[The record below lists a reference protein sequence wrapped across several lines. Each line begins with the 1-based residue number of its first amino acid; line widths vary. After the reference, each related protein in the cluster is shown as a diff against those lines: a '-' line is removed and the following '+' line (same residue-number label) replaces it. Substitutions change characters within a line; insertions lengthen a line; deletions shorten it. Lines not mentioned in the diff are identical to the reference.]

1 MSRRISMANP
11 RNPSGEQPWPAERPA
26 EPEIE
31 RQDVDR
37 EGTTRED
44 IVGFGDDEDDED
56 VDPDSADSENDRDD
70 TIDDV

>member
-1 MSRRISMANP
+1 MAEP
-11 RNPSGEQPWPAERPA
+11 RNPSGEKPWPAERPA

-31 RQDVDR
+31 REDVDK
-37 EGTTRED
+37 ED

-70 TIDDV
+70 TVDDV